1 MKIDIRNFNKNNSK
15 EFNEIKR
22 EIILNEPTMLP
33 NINLINFVL
42 LFRV

>member
-1 MKIDIRNFNKNNSK
+1 MKIDVRNFNKNNSK

-22 EIILNEPTMLP
+22 EIILNEPTILP
-33 NINLINFVL
+33 IINLINFVL